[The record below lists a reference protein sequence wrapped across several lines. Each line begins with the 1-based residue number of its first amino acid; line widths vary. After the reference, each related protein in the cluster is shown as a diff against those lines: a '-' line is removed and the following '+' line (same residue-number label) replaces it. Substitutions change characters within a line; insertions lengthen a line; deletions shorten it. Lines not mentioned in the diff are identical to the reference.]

1 MPEKAKRHLSELD
14 LTGRSFLT
22 IHDYTPAEVVT
33 LLDLAAALKDV
44 QKRRVP
50 HAFLEGRAVAM
61 IFMKTSTRTRMSF
74 EVGIEQLGA
83 QPIFLNAGDI
93 QLRVGETIKDTA
105 NVMSRYVD
113 CIMIRTFAQQ
123 DVEDLAR
130 YGQIPVIN
138 GLTDDHHP
146 CQGMADALTIR
157 EHVGRLEG
165 VKLAYIGDGNN
176 VAHSL
181 AEVGAKTGMHV
192 VICTPEDYRPD
203 AAIIARAQAD
213 AAETGAT
220 VTLTANVEAAV
231 ANAHVIYTD
240 TFTSMGQEA
249 EHDARLAAMKAY
261 QVNAEL
267 LELAGPQVKVMHCL
281 PAHWG
286 EEITE
291 EVLYSESSVVFDQ
304 AENRLH
310 AQKAIMAAAHRLRRG
325 PRPHAA
331 GAPRHERGRGGAE
344 AAVAT
349 APPLPRAQIQL
360 GNHMMCSKYLGEIG
374 SPRTIGTNATTMP
387 IASPA
392 TTMAVHGR

>member
-1 MPEKAKRHLSELD
+1 MTEAIKNRLSELD

-22 IHDYTPAEVVT
+22 IHDFTPAEVT
-33 LLDLAAALKDV
+33 ALLDLASELKGA
-44 QKRRVP
+44 QKAREP
-50 HAFLEGRAVAM
+50 HAVLAGRAVAM

-83 QPIFLNAGDI
+83 QPIFLNANDI

-113 CIMIRTFAQQ
+113 AIMIRTFAQT

-138 GLTDDHHP
+138 GLTDAHHP

-157 EHVGRLEG
+157 EHVGRLAG
-165 VKLAYIGDGNN
+165 VKLVYIGDGNN
-176 VAHSL
+176 VTHSL

-192 VICTPEDYRPD
+192 VACTPDDYRPD
-203 AAIIARAQAD
+203 MDIIARAQED
-213 AAETGAT
+213 AKATGGA
-220 VTLTANVEAAV
+220 VELTSDVAAAV
-231 ANAHVIYTD
+231 KGADVIYTD

-249 EHDARLAAMKAY
+249 EHDVRLAALRDY
-261 QVNAEL
+261 QVNAAML
-267 LELAGPQVKVMHCL
+267 KLAGPQVKVMHCL

-291 EVLYSESSVVFDQ
+291 EVLYSPNSVVFDQ

-310 AQKAIMAAAHRLRRG
+310 AQKAIMAA
-325 PRPHAA
+325 
-331 GAPRHERGRGGAE
+331 
-344 AAVAT
+344 V
-349 APPLPRAQIQL
+349 
-360 GNHMMCSKYLGEIG
+360 
-374 SPRTIGTNATTMP
+374 
-387 IASPA
+387 IA
-392 TTMAVHGR
+392 